1 VPDGGIPYGFCP
13 SLRASGPFVQHL
25 GPATAG
31 CAAPAAP
38 RGVIDLADAG
48 WVTSGG
54 LLVVPPGPPD
64 VPLPVVLVFHG
75 SGSSGAQIRDWY
87 DIEAA
92 ADGGA
97 IFIYPDA
104 ARQRAWDLGPA
115 GRDFPMVQNVLER
128 LGKEYCVDGTHI
140 FATGM
145 SAGAV
150 FTFFLGCN
158 AGSTF
163 RAIGPIAGTEE
174 RFFQSCC
181 EQPVSAIVIH
191 GTADSAIPFYE
202 GQAAMGEI
210 VDRDDCSTTTSPDG
224 PYCVAYATCS
234 TGKEVDWCTHG
245 GGHIIPDWAGTEVWR
260 FFTQAP

>member
-1 VPDGGIPYGFCP
+1 
-13 SLRASGPFVQHL
+13 
-25 GPATAG
+25 
-31 CAAPAAP
+31 
-38 RGVIDLADAG
+38 
-48 WVTSGG
+48 
-54 LLVVPPGPPD
+54 
-64 VPLPVVLVFHG
+64 VVLVFHG

-181 EQPVSAIVIH
+181 KQPVSAIVIH